1 MSKIL
6 TPVGWRDLYLKE
18 DEDLI
23 ANAIYEE
30 IVNEISDRE
39 QLVVMKKDTEGKDKP
54 TFAHSQQK
62 ILKQLAKD
70 KSLAPHLKGAY
81 MDNDEIIHGKTGKVM
96 AKIGTKTMGDVKKAV
111 SKHVS
116 SMPAAPGA
124 PKGDT
129 FAPQGSHKGGK
140 IVTVKS
146 KPEAQKVSKEFKA
159 KGHKVG
165 INKRK
170 DGFKV
175 YIYNK

>member
-6 TPVGWRDLYLKE
+6 TPKGWRDLYLKE
-18 DEDLI
+18 EEDLS
-23 ANAIYEE
+23 
-30 IVNEISDRE
+30 EISDRE
-39 QLVVMKKDTEGKDKP
+39 RLIVMKKVTDKPDKP
-54 TFAHSQQK
+54 TFAHSQKK
-62 ILKQLAKD
+62 ILKHLAKD

-96 AKIGTKTMGDVKKAV
+96 AKIGTGTMGDVKKAV

-116 SMPAAPGA
+116 SMPARPGS

-140 IVTVKS
+140 IETVRDKGQ
-146 KPEAQKVSKEFKA
+146 AQSLA
-159 KGHKVG
+159 KKFRAQGHKVS

>member
-1 MSKIL
+1 
-6 TPVGWRDLYLKE
+6 
-18 DEDLI
+18 
-23 ANAIYEE
+23 
-30 IVNEISDRE
+30 
-39 QLVVMKKDTEGKDKP
+39 
-54 TFAHSQQK
+54 
-62 ILKQLAKD
+62 
-70 KSLAPHLKGAY
+70 
-81 MDNDEIIHGKTGKVM
+81 M